1 MNASGKS
8 IVNIDNPIYSE
19 EDEMDFD
26 RKQGRIDLF
35 EKRSCGKVK
44 CVNTKYHRWT
54 NRERKWW
61 IRIFVMNSK
70 IEMKLGQL
78 LEISFQLKEIMIMSL
93 LKMEETH
100 IVDVCK
106 VIISKH

>member
-1 MNASGKS
+1 
-8 IVNIDNPIYSE
+8 
-19 EDEMDFD
+19 
-26 RKQGRIDLF
+26 
-35 EKRSCGKVK
+35 
-44 CVNTKYHRWT
+44 
-54 NRERKWW
+54 
-61 IRIFVMNSK
+61 MNSK